1 MWNQSYVLLCNKITR
16 FPPSEGKFSEKL
28 GIFSNEKI
36 FQNPSCQ
43 ILEKINE
50 AYDNWLS

>member
-1 MWNQSYVLLCNKITR
+1 MGHQSYVLICSKITS
-16 FPPSEGKFSEKL
+16 FQPSEGQFSEKL